1 MSVAACRTHARALR
15 AASRL
20 RPLWLAAALAA
31 SSLATGCGGVKLAV
45 ANGADVL
52 NDGYQRVADLAY
64 GDEPRQRA
72 DVYLP
77 RGTPAARRPLVVFF
91 HGGRW
96 SSGSKEEYRFVA
108 AGLAERGSVVVV
120 PNYRLYPTVRM
131 GVAMADAARAVA
143 WAQAVAPRYGA
154 DASDTV
160 LMGHSSGAHFAAL
173 LATDRRW
180 LERAGGRPVRSLI
193 GLAGAYDFLPL
204 TDADLIDYFD
214 PPASYADSQPVNF
227 VTSSS
232 LPALL
237 AHGLD
242 DTTVK
247 PRNTRSLAARLTSA
261 GVPVAVHWL
270 PGEDHAGV
278 LKHFARPFRATDAL
292 FAAVLR
298 FIAAPLAGAVAGAS
312 DASAQAPAQAPTA
325 AAAPPAGATG
335 PRRVVTIAPHLT
347 ELVYAA
353 GAGDRLAGTL
363 DSSDYPPAARRLP
376 RVGDVN
382 QLDAEQLLALRPD
395 LVIAWG
401 DGTPATQ
408 YALLERLHI
417 PVLRLEQHA
426 LADVPASVEQLGR
439 LFGTRAVAEPAAARM
454 RAEIAALGA
463 RHREARRLRVFYQVW
478 DAPLYTLGGA
488 HVVSEMLRLCGAQ
501 NAFAT
506 ESGSAFPVDAE
517 SVYARDP
524 DVLVLAG
531 SAAENR
537 DWQARW
543 QGRPRL
549 RAIASGAVVTLDPDL
564 VNRMGPRL
572 VDGARQLCEALDAV
586 RARPALRR

>member
-1 MSVAACRTHARALR
+1 MTAACRTRACAPR

-20 RPLWLAAALAA
+20 CRLWLAAVLAA
-31 SSLATGCGGVKLAV
+31 SSLASGCGGAKLAI
-45 ANGADVL
+45 ANGADLL

-64 GDEPRQRA
+64 GEEPRQRA

-77 RGTPAARRPLVVFF
+77 RGAPAARRPLVVFF

-108 AGLAERGSVVVV
+108 AGLAERGCVVIV
-120 PNYRLYPTVRM
+120 PNYRLYPAVRM

-143 WAQAVAPRYGA
+143 WAQAVASRYGA

-180 LERAGGRPVRSLI
+180 LERAGGRPVRSLV
-193 GLAGAYDFLPL
+193 GFAGAYDFLPL

-227 VTSSS
+227 VTGSSP
-232 LPALL
+232 PAFL

-247 PRNTRSLAARLTSA
+247 LRNTRSLAARLASA
-261 GVPVAVHWL
+261 GVPVELHWL

-292 FAAVLR
+292 YAAVMR
-298 FIAAPLAGAVAGAS
+298 FISAPLGGAVVGVN
-312 DASAQAPAQAPTA
+312 DASAQAPTA
-325 AAAPPAGATG
+325 VATVSAGASG

-382 QLDAEQLLALRPD
+382 QLDAEQLLSLKPD

-439 LFGTRAVAEPAAARM
+439 LFGTGAVADAAAARM

-463 RHREARRLRVFYQVW
+463 RHRDARRLSVFYQVW

-537 DWQARW
+537 DWQVRW
-543 QGRPRL
+543 QDRPRL

-564 VNRMGPRL
+564 VNRMGPRS
-572 VDGARQLCEALDAV
+572 VDGARQLCAALDAV
-586 RARPALRR
+586 RARPGLRR